1 MTAMETIGQR
11 IRRLRK
17 ERGIGKQI
25 DLAEP
30 CGMTQSTLSDIES
43 KDQEFSAKTLML
55 LAKKLDVSIDEI
67 MYGSQGEIVGQ
78 AELIRIFA
86 ELSQE
91 QRNNVLVMV
100 RALHTASK
108 PNIKAA

>member
-1 MTAMETIGQR
+1 MA
-11 IRRLRK
+11 
-17 ERGIGKQI
+17 KQAE
-25 DLAEP
+25 LAVP

-43 KDQEFSAKTLML
+43 KDQEFSAKTLLL
-55 LAKKLDVSIDEI
+55 LAKNLDVSIEEI

-86 ELSQE
+86 ELSPE
-91 QRNNVLVMV
+91 QRSNVLVMV